1 MNSDDST
8 TYSSFGID
16 DPLINPTAS
25 EREQQRWVDAVSAV
39 IAVDG
44 SKPIYPS
51 TTIQNAIQWRID
63 APVRSLRR
71 MRLLAWSG
79 WAAAAMVFAGFFLID
94 SRREVVNVND
104 PAPSLPKPLIA
115 EQKEMPLPVA
125 DSSPAAKEEIAQ
137 VNERVHAEQNLQ
149 DIQESM
155 RSQQRSLI
163 QEIETLRA
171 KVSVLAERD
180 TERLVAYDGIS
191 WPIIMKLT
199 HPDADP
205 AMVTIDEPLLGALLS
220 QGNSPLAAAPRG
232 DSFPQ
237 IASPLVAE
245 NTAINQSIAVP
256 VYDSAR
262 DVGKLIVSNLPSP
275 LDGQAYYLWVKND
288 QTEEPVLVGTLPG
301 EIGQSETFDFQLG
314 STGLIPDRFLI
325 TQDPVENPSIPETRN
340 IILDRPQ
347 K

>member
-51 TTIQNAIQWRID
+51 TTLQNAIQWRID

-149 DIQESM
+149 AIQE
-155 RSQQRSLI
+155 
-163 QEIETLRA
+163 
-171 KVSVLAERD
+171 
-180 TERLVAYDGIS
+180 
-191 WPIIMKLT
+191 
-199 HPDADP
+199 
-205 AMVTIDEPLLGALLS
+205 
-220 QGNSPLAAAPRG
+220 
-232 DSFPQ
+232 
-237 IASPLVAE
+237 
-245 NTAINQSIAVP
+245 
-256 VYDSAR
+256 
-262 DVGKLIVSNLPSP
+262 
-275 LDGQAYYLWVKND
+275 
-288 QTEEPVLVGTLPG
+288 
-301 EIGQSETFDFQLG
+301 
-314 STGLIPDRFLI
+314 
-325 TQDPVENPSIPETRN
+325 
-340 IILDRPQ
+340 
-347 K
+347 